1 MYQIYLD
8 ELYGGLQ
15 KPNEDEKKKYVI
27 LKLLFYPCSA
37 FNVFFLLFIFSLEHL
52 EQVFI
57 DKSFFLCRLAEKKA
71 TIGYTYEDS
80 TVTEPE
86 PHSDKDEENSENS
99 ESEEDE
105 GIPDIGEEMVLFCNK

>member
-1 MYQIYLD
+1 M
-8 ELYGGLQ
+8 
-15 KPNEDEKKKYVI
+15 I
-27 LKLLFYPCSA
+27 LKLIFHPCCA
-37 FNVFFLLFIFSLEHL
+37 FDVFFIFPLEHL
-52 EQVFI
+52 KQVFI

-105 GIPDIGEEMVLFCNK
+105 GIPDIGEQMGYINTYLL